1 MSSNVLFDDDSSDE
15 ELQDEEQQPKKRVT
29 QGNFDDDDDDD
40 DDGEA
45 KVKEAPKRTI
55 EIDEA
60 DDDDDDDDDDKNVSN
75 DRGPTK
81 TNEKASTEQKKV
93 VYSPDEE
100 DVEFDDGE
108 GIVGSAAPTKPA
120 SDSPPKLRRP
130 KKMTVLNSKRPSAD
144 TTLHI
149 TKLPNVVGIQP
160 EPFDVDTFKPED
172 EEAEYNGYV
181 HNMIRWR
188 YQKDKDGNFV
198 RSRDGKLMRESN
210 ARLVKW
216 DDGSMTLHVGSEV
229 FLCDQRESGQSGYPG
244 LNGYLYLSQKATF
257 PTEKDDDNDDD
268 NEDEQPGGTVLECMG
283 PISKLSARP
292 SSLQSAA
299 HKALTV
305 AVRQKTTKRATI
317 AAYVT
322 NEDPEKLKEERIRQK
337 TDLDKA
343 QARKNTTRHYT
354 SGSTRRTPGMNR
366 RYMEEQDAN
375 YDSVNIKD
383 LKRRD
388 RPVDDDVDYA
398 SEDDDDDEDVG
409 WSRGRLAAMRDTKK
423 RARQSMESDDE
434 GEEEF
439 NVGGDDSD
447 DEEQVAL
454 KKPKKAQS
462 NMFDDDED

>member
-1 MSSNVLFDDDSSDE
+1 MSSNGLFDEDSSDE
-15 ELQDEEQQPKKRVT
+15 EKEDDEQTPKKRVIEDKDDE
-29 QGNFDDDDDDD
+29 DDDDDE
-40 DDGEA
+40 EA
-45 KVKEAPKRTI
+45 GVKDAPKRTI

-60 DDDDDDDDDDKNVSN
+60 DDDEDDDDDVPQGGGLSK
-75 DRGPTK
+75 RI
-81 TNEKASTEQKKV
+81 EKSTEQKKV
-93 VYSPDEE
+93 VYNPDEE
-100 DVEFDDGE
+100 DIEFDDEG
-108 GIVGSAAPTKPA
+108 GIVGSAAPVKPV
-120 SDSPPKLRRP
+120 SNSPAKLRRP

-160 EPFDVDTFKPED
+160 EAFDVDSFKPED
-172 EEAEYNGYV
+172 EEKEYNGYV

-188 YQKDKDGNFV
+188 YQKDENGNFIRSKDGSLV
-198 RSRDGKLMRESN
+198 RESN

-216 DDGSMTLHVGSEV
+216 EDGSMTLHVGPEV
-229 FLCDQRESGQSGYPG
+229 FICDERKSGTTGYPG

-257 PTEKDDDNDDD
+257 PTDD
-268 NEDEQPGGTVLECMG
+268 NEDGEEEPGGTVLECMG
-283 PISKLSARP
+283 PIASKLTARP

-343 QARKNTTRHYT
+343 QARKNTTRHYP
-354 SGSTRRTPGMNR
+354 SGGGARRTPGMNR
-366 RYMEEQDAN
+366 RYIEEEDGN
-375 YDSVNIKD
+375 YDSINIRD
-383 LKRRD
+383 LKRRG
-388 RPVDDDVDYA
+388 RPVDDEMDYGD
-398 SEDDDDDEDVG
+398 SEDDDDDDDVG
-409 WSRGRLAAMRDTKK
+409 WSKGRLAAMRDTKK
-423 RARQSMESDDE
+423 RGRDVMEKDDDDDDDD
-434 GEEEF
+434 EEEF
-439 NVGGDDSD
+439 NVAGDDSD

-462 NMFDDDED
+462 NLFDEDDD

>member
-1 MSSNVLFDDDSSDE
+1 MSSNALFDDDSSDE
-15 ELQDEEQQPKKRVT
+15 ELQDEEQPPKKRVI
-29 QGNFDDDDDDD
+29 QGNYHDDDDDDE
-40 DDGEA
+40 EA
-45 KVKEAPKRTI
+45 KLKDAPKRTI

-60 DDDDDDDDDDKNVSN
+60 DDDDEEDDNESD
-75 DRGPTK
+75 DRGPSK
-81 TNEKASTEQKKV
+81 TNVKTSTEQKKV
-93 VYSPDEE
+93 VYSPDED

-108 GIVGSAAPTKPA
+108 GIVGSSAPSKPT

-130 KKMTVLNSKRPSAD
+130 KKMTVLNSKRPTAD

-160 EPFDVDTFKPED
+160 EPFDVDSFRPED

-188 YQKDKDGNFV
+188 YQKDKDGNFI
-198 RSRDGKLMRESN
+198 RSKDGKLVRESN

-229 FLCDQRESGQSGYPG
+229 FICDQRESGPTGYPG

-257 PTEKDDDNDDD
+257 PSENDDD
-268 NEDEQPGGTVLECMG
+268 EEEEQPGGTVLECMG
-283 PISKLSARP
+283 PISSKLTARP

-343 QARKNTTRHYT
+343 QARKNTTRHYS
-354 SGSTRRTPGMNR
+354 SGSARRPPGMNR

-388 RPVDDDVDYA
+388 RPVDDDMDYA

-423 RARQSMESDDE
+423 RGRQSMESDDD

-462 NMFDDDED
+462 NMFDDDDD